1 MPAWPP
7 RPSWPSGGRSCGIG
21 RFPDAIA
28 DFDRAVEAA
37 RRLGDR
43 RLEGVTLAYR
53 GLTEMWDHRLETAEA
68 TLLGVVSLTGEELL
82 EARVLASLMLSAVYT
97 VGNRHAEAD
106 PLVAFVHVHASK
118 LDPVGR
124 ALWGWFAS
132 RVELWAGRLDTALRL
147 AEEGRSAAEAVM
159 AHRLMG
165 RWNEGHA
172 LGSKGEYEAAR
183 DVLEE
188 TVVTCERVGDV
199 VVRVRCAAG
208 IPGLAAIT
216 RASARSSAYS
226 NGSFSIRRPWP
237 LSSTAIG
244 LLHR

>member
-1 MPAWPP
+1 
-7 RPSWPSGGRSCGIG
+7 
-21 RFPDAIA
+21 
-28 DFDRAVEAA
+28 
-37 RRLGDR
+37 
-43 RLEGVTLAYR
+43 
-53 GLTEMWDHRLETAEA
+53 MWDHRLETAEA
-68 TLLGVVSLTGEELL
+68 TLLGVVSLTGEELS
-82 EARVLASLMLSAVYT
+82 RPGCWRASCSAPST
-97 VGNRHAEAD
+97 PSATATTKAD

-165 RWNEGHA
+165 RWNEAHA

-199 VVRVRCAAG
+199 VC
-208 IPGLAAIT
+208 
-216 RASARSSAYS
+216 ASAARPASPGWPPSPGPRQGAPPTATAPSRS
-226 NGSFSIRRPWP
+226 GGHGR
-237 LSSTAIG
+237 
-244 LLHR
+244 